1 MNTNT
6 LELEAQKAGLV
17 REILGETDTDRL
29 NEWLAFFNKKR
40 NVSVRSHQQDR
51 KIGLLDGKVK
61 IVFSD
66 DFEMTAEELIG
77 IR

>member
-1 MNTNT
+1 MST
-6 LELEAQKAGLV
+6 LELEAQKAELA
-17 REILGETDTDRL
+17 REILGETDKNRI
-29 NEWLAFFNKKR
+29 NEWMAFFNKKR
-40 NVSVRSHQQDR
+40 NASVRRQQPNR

-66 DFEMTAEELIG
+66 DFEMTSEELIA